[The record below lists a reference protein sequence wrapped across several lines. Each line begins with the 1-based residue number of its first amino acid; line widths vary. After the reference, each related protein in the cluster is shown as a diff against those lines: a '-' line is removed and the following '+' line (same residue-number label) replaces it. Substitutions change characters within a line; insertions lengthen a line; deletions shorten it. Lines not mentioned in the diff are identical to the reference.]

1 MIISSNPEKNSL
13 FRVNIGCGMSPTPDW
28 LNFDNSPSVRL
39 ARYPLLIKILS
50 TLNLLRATQL
60 DFIRFCQHS
69 HIIWAD
75 VTKHIPLPSHSVEV
89 IYSSHML
96 EHLDRN
102 EVLLFLNEAKRIL
115 VKGGILR
122 LAIPDL
128 NKLIS
133 SYAQNGDAD
142 AFMESMHIC
151 KPRPKSFLS
160 KLRILTVGT
169 RHHQWLYD
177 STSLANL
184 LKSNGFAETY
194 PLIIGQTR
202 ISNPGQLNLHEDA
215 GDSMYLEAVL

>member
-1 MIISSNPEKNSL
+1 MIISTNTAKISL

-39 ARYPLLIKILS
+39 AKYPLLIKTLCAFNILRS
-50 TLNLLRATQL
+50 TQL
-60 DFIRFCQHS
+60 DFIHFCQRS
-69 HIIWAD
+69 QITWAE
-75 VTKHIPLPSHSVEV
+75 VTKHIPLPNHSVEV

-102 EVLLFLNEAKRIL
+102 EVVLFLREARRIL
-115 VKGGILR
+115 IKGGILR

-133 SYAQNGDAD
+133 NYVQNGDAD
-142 AFMESMHIC
+142 SFMESMHVC
-151 KPRPKSFLS
+151 KPRPKSILD
-160 KLRILTVGT
+160 KLRILVVGT

-177 STSLANL
+177 STSLAKL
-184 LKSNGFAETY
+184 LKENGFTETY
-194 PLIIGQTR
+194 PLPIGQTR
-202 ISNPGQLNLHEDA
+202 IINSGQLNLHEDA

>member
-1 MIISSNPEKNSL
+1 MIISTNTAKISL
-13 FRVNIGCGMSPTPDW
+13 FRVNIGCGMSPTPGW

-39 ARYPLLIKILS
+39 AKHPLLIK
-50 TLNLLRATQL
+50 TLCAFNLLRSTQL

-69 HIIWAD
+69 QIIWAD
-75 VTKHIPLPSHSVEV
+75 VTRHIPLPNHSVEV

-102 EVLLFLNEAKRIL
+102 EVLSFLKEARRIL
-115 VKGGILR
+115 IRGGILR

-128 NKLIS
+128 NKLIT
-133 SYAQNGDAD
+133 SYIKNGDAD
-142 AFMESMHIC
+142 VFMESMHIC
-151 KPRPKSFLS
+151 KPRPNSILD
-160 KLRILTVGT
+160 KLRILVVGT

-177 STSLANL
+177 SNSLAKL
-184 LKSNGFAETY
+184 LKDNGFSETY
-194 PLIIGQTR
+194 PLSIGQTR